1 MDEEDGSRT
10 FPAAPAPEDI
20 VSPENSG
27 IERRGLLKKALAVVA
42 GGIALGTVF
51 RPAEADTASV
61 DPYLGEIMLFAGTYV
76 PRGWAACNG
85 QLLSIVQNQALFGLL
100 GTRYGGN
107 GVTTFAL
114 PDLRGRV
121 PIHAGQGQGLSD
133 RAVGDFG
140 GAEAHTLTTAELP
153 AHTHAALAHDGLGT
167 SASPVG
173 LLPAQDGSG
182 VPHYGSGADAALA
195 SNAIGFAGGDQPH
208 NNMQPYLT
216 ILYCISLQGPYP
228 PQP

>member
-1 MDEEDGSRT
+1 M
-10 FPAAPAPEDI
+10 
-20 VSPENSG
+20 
-27 IERRGLLKKALAVVA
+27 ERRGLLKKALAVVA
-42 GGIALGTVF
+42 GGMALGTVF
-51 RPAEADTASV
+51 GRAEAEPTSV
-61 DPYLGEIMLFAGTYV
+61 DPYLGEIMLFAGNYV

-85 QLLSIVQNQALFGLL
+85 QLLSISQNQALFGLL
-100 GTRYGGN
+100 STRYGGN

-121 PIHAGQGQGLSD
+121 PIHAGQGPGLTD

-140 GAEAHTLTTAELP
+140 GEESHTLTAAELP
-153 AHTHAALAHDGLGT
+153 AHTHPAFAHDGLGT

-173 LLPAQDGSG
+173 LLPAQDASG
-182 VPHYGSGADAALA
+182 VPHYGSGADAVLA

-216 ILYCISLQGPYP
+216 IMYLISLTGPYP